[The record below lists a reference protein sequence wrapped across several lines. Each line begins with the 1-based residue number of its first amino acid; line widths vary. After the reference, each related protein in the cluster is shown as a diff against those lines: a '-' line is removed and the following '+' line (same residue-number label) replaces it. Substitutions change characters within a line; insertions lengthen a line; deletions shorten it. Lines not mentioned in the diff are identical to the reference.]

1 MITPPDLSS
10 INIAVAKA
18 LLLDP
23 DTHALAAALAANR
36 ILGGELIDDD
46 DEIPDESELSLLFEV
61 EGVEVDGLNVSRIVG
76 YLNALASEE
85 FIERPAD
92 LMRISSAIIEGDPF
106 FYENEGED
114 VPLWCV
120 LWAIYQVDLM
130 LEDNIIDELS
140 DRVKKHLQKMGREE
154 AVDVASMMAGEGG
167 GGEVTDELIELRK
180 TLANQLRQ
188 LGVPSDW
195 VDHDAALSAALIRN
209 PD

>member
-1 MITPPDLSS
+1 MTTPPDLSS
-10 INIAVAKA
+10 VNIAVAKA

-23 DTHALAAALAANR
+23 DTHALAATLAANR

-46 DEIPDESELSLLFEV
+46 EEIPDESELTLLLDS
-61 EGVEVDGLNVSRIVG
+61 EGVEADKLNVTRIVG

-85 FIERPAD
+85 FIERPVD

-130 LEDNIIDELS
+130 LEDNIIDEMS
-140 DRVKKHLQKMGREE
+140 ERVKKHLQRMGREE
-154 AVDVASMMAGEGG
+154 AVDVNSMLAGEGG
-167 GGEVTDELIELRK
+167 GGEVTEELIELRG
-180 TLANQLRQ
+180 TLANQLRE
-188 LGVPSDW
+188 LGVAPDW